1 LLTLLNGPQEDP
13 SAGPLA
19 KNGTTKMLDIAIAK
33 LQKNQN
39 PKQAMNL
46 QVSEVTENL
55 IATGSSGV
63 WVPGFLNLD
72 ACELD
77 MICMTL
83 EGSVG
88 GCRCDA
94 FQEL

>member
-1 LLTLLNGPQEDP
+1 
-13 SAGPLA
+13 
-19 KNGTTKMLDIAIAK
+19 
-33 LQKNQN
+33 
-39 PKQAMNL
+39 MNL

-63 WVPGFLNLD
+63 WVPGFLILD
-72 ACELD
+72 AYELD
-77 MICMTL
+77 MICMML

-88 GCRCDA
+88 WYRCDA